1 MTTKEQ
7 MIEIIKAENAEGLQ
21 LGDENNGYSKLTDA
35 EFTAQI
41 EMWAEGRLAK
51 QAKLAEA
58 EAIIEAKTQAA
69 QKLVELGIDPKALG
83 L

>member
-7 MIEIIKAENAEGLQ
+7 MIEIIKAENPDGLQ
-21 LGDENNGYSKLTDA
+21 LGDDNNGYSKLTDA
-35 EFTAQI
+35 QYDAQI

-51 QAKLAEA
+51 QAKIAEDLA
-58 EAIIEAKTQAA
+58 IVEAKTQAA
-69 QKLVELGIDPKALG
+69 QKLVELGIDPKAFG